1 MKVAISSDFF
11 TALSKLPKAGLNK
24 TIKMVEKFKND
35 PKSPGLNYEKL
46 HFASNMHSI
55 RVDQNYRCIVLS
67 PDSGDV
73 YILLWVD
80 NHDDAY
86 NWAKKHTCS
95 INNET
100 GSLQIIESQ
109 TSIEESNVL
118 SAKKEKDEQTFFAKF
133 SDKDLKIL
141 GVDENLLEYI
151 RQIDNEV
158 ELDNFRKYLP
168 EEVYEALFYLLVG
181 DSVEDAYN
189 YVYSQKPNN
198 VDTNDFT
205 KALENES
212 SKRRFYI
219 VQNDEEL
226 MQMLNA
232 PLEKWRVFL
241 HPSQRKLVEKDYN
254 GSVKVLG
261 GAGTGKTV
269 AAMHRAKYL
278 AKQLSFFENKKILFT
293 TFTKNLSLDILENL
307 KKICDE
313 KTMQNIEVINLD
325 SWVHNFLSKHGY
337 KNEIVYDDKTKE
349 LWEKA
354 LVLKNN
360 SLDLPDSFF
369 KEEWQRVIQPLGIN
383 TLEEY
388 IKASRI
394 GRGTR
399 LNRSQRKLI
408 WEVFEEYRYL
418 LSSRNYKELD
428 DAIND
433 AINII
438 NSSSDILKYS
448 AIVVDEAQD
457 FGMRAFKLLRTLV
470 EEDKNDLF
478 IVGDAHQRIYGHKVV
493 LGQCGINVRGR
504 SKKLKLNYRTTDEIR
519 KWAVALF
526 NGENIDDL
534 DEGTD
539 SNRDYKSLYNGP
551 KPEVKNFETF
561 NEEVKYIQHHIENI
575 KKLDNESKICLVVRT
590 QKLVDMYDDYFS
602 KNNMKTIKISRN
614 SKDDLSCTDVR
625 ISTMHR
631 VKGLDFDHVIIACM
645 NKGVVPLESIE
656 KSDED
661 LINKE
666 NLQKEKSLV
675 FVAATRAKRS
685 LLVTSHGLASEMLSS
700 VQYSVS

>member
-11 TALSKLPKAGLNK
+11 TALSKLPKAQLNK
-24 TIKMVEKFKND
+24 TIKLVEKFKND

-46 HFASNMHSI
+46 HFTSNMYSI
-55 RVDQNYRCIVLS
+55 RVDQSYRCIVLS
-67 PDSGDV
+67 PDNGDV

-80 NHDDAY
+80 NHDEAY
-86 NWAKKHTCS
+86 NWAKKHICS

-100 GSLQIIESQ
+100 GSLQIIKSQ
-109 TSIEESNVL
+109 TSIEESNNML
-118 SAKKEKDEQTFFAKF
+118 SIKKEKAEQTFFARF
-133 SDKDLKIL
+133 SDKELKSL
-141 GVDENLLEYI
+141 GVDENFLEYI
-151 RQIDNEV
+151 KQIDNEI

-168 EEVYEALFYLLVG
+168 EEVYEALFYLLAG
-181 DSVEDAYN
+181 DSVEDVYN
-189 YVYSQKPNN
+189 YVYTQKPNS

-212 SKRRFYI
+212 SKRRFY
-219 VQNDEEL
+219 VVENDDEL

-241 HPSQRKLVEKDYN
+241 HPSQRKLVDKDYK
-254 GSVKVLG
+254 GAVKVLG

-278 AKQLSFFENKKILFT
+278 AKQLSFFENKKVLFT

-325 SWVHNFLSKHGY
+325 SWVYNFLSKQGY

-354 LVLKNN
+354 LLLKNN

-383 TLEEY
+383 TQDEY
-388 IKASRI
+388 IKASRV

-399 LNRSQRKLI
+399 LNRSQRKLV

-418 LSSRNYKELD
+418 LSSKNYKEVE

-438 NSSSDILKYS
+438 SSSPDTLKYR

-457 FGMRAFKLLRTLV
+457 FGMRAFKLLRTIV
-470 EEDKNDLF
+470 EESENDLF
-478 IVGDAHQRIYGHKVV
+478 IVGDAHQRIYGYKVV

-504 SKKLKLNYRTTDEIR
+504 SKKLKLNYRTTEEIR

-526 NGENIDDL
+526 NEENIDDL

-551 KPEVKNFETF
+551 RPEVKNFGTF

-631 VKGLDFDHVIIACM
+631 VKGLDFDHVIIASM
-645 NKGVVPLESIE
+645 NKGIVPLESIK

-685 LLVTSHGLASEMLSS
+685 LLVTSYGLVSEMLG
-700 VQYSVS
+700 